1 MVRCKIKKYNT
12 FSSHLS
18 AKGILKYMKQVNT
31 GLIVYHHGSKEAKE
45 NAVKLTKEELT
56 NIGKT
61 TNVMASYKNMVIYL

>member
-1 MVRCKIKKYNT
+1 
-12 FSSHLS
+12 
-18 AKGILKYMKQVNT
+18 MKQVNT